1 MGISRL
7 VAHRVGSHVHIF
19 FICRSALASF
29 FSSKLRVIVTAS
41 FWDDYIWRA
50 KVALIYCMLLHSA
63 ALNSQLKPTS
73 THLMSTAAQQH
84 CITLHKER
92 SICHTVDIYLLA
104 PLSWNAGLRSFS
116 SSLYSVHCLEVLC
129 WVKASWQLVSSL
141 RRFSIIWGQVAKC
154 DFGVVEFIIVS
165 VISAEW
171 HPVLNLLAGNDEAWC
186 YTLSIN
192 PFCIHVNALHES
204 WLTEMLRCISAPLG
218 YECPRSYLL
227 CNGVILSA
235 ELQAGLPRTT
245 CISQWRPDMSFLIPP
260 HAGLHISERVSV
272 TPIHFY
278 TILTDVLCWC
288 PGQKSAN
295 VLHFEIRGIST
306 AMVQLTKTKHYMFLE
321 LERTTACK
329 CIMDCF
335 IYHSKH
341 NKKQNK
347 TKKHV
352 GGL

>member
-7 VAHRVGSHVHIF
+7 VAHRVGSRVHIF

-41 FWDDYIWRA
+41 FWNDYIWRA

-92 SICHTVDIYLLA
+92 SICHIVDIYLLA

-129 WVKASWQLVSSL
+129 WVKASWLLVSSL

-192 PFCIHVNALHES
+192 PFCIHVNPLHVS
-204 WLTEMLRCISAPLG
+204 WLTEMYFCTFGLRVP
-218 YECPRSYLL
+218 P
-227 CNGVILSA
+227 
-235 ELQAGLPRTT
+235 QLPA
-245 CISQWRPDMSFLIPP
+245 L
-260 HAGLHISERVSV
+260 
-272 TPIHFY
+272 
-278 TILTDVLCWC
+278 
-288 PGQKSAN
+288 
-295 VLHFEIRGIST
+295 
-306 AMVQLTKTKHYMFLE
+306 
-321 LERTTACK
+321 
-329 CIMDCF
+329 
-335 IYHSKH
+335 
-341 NKKQNK
+341 
-347 TKKHV
+347 
-352 GGL
+352 